1 MTQQTTPTTPET
13 GGQIQHGR
21 SGALKPFEVEP
32 GTLVHA
38 SADRQLAVEQWLLAT
53 HKSATQVRREWQEA
67 GIALLPL
74 GTLMS
79 AVRIPQRMVAAI
91 AGTDDPGI
99 LDALLSKALGGPVIC
114 DPAGHRYYI
123 LVPGT
128 MPDRWRHLAE
138 DWRALGVD
146 CLGRDTYIGVPKVQ
160 AREFDP
166 KTFALYWSVS
176 MPSAGELC
184 APLAVAR
191 LIAAAQCRL
200 AGEAGA

>member
-1 MTQQTTPTTPET
+1 M
-13 GGQIQHGR
+13 H
-21 SGALKPFEVEP
+21 SN
-32 GTLVHA
+32 
-38 SADRQLAVEQWLLAT
+38 ADRQLAVEQWLLAT
-53 HKSATQVRREWQEA
+53 HKSATQARREWQEA

-79 AVRIPQRMVAAI
+79 AVRIPERLVAAI
-91 AGTDDPGI
+91 AGTDDPSA
-99 LDALLSKALGGPVIC
+99 LDALLNKALGGPVIC
-114 DPAGHRYYI
+114 DPAGHRYYM

-138 DWRALGVD
+138 DWQALGVD
-146 CLGRDTYIGVPKVQ
+146 CLGRDTYLGVPKVQ

-166 KTFALYWSVS
+166 ATFASYWSVP

-191 LIAAAQCRL
+191 LIAAGQSRL
-200 AGEAGA
+200 TERAEA